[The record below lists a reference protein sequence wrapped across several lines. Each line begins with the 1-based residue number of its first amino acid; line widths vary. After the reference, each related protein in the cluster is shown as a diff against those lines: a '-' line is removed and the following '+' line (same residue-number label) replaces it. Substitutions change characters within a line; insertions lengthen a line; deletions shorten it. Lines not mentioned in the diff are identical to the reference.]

1 MLGMSISAPA
11 GCLVPAAEP
20 DTKWPGLSAER
31 QCLLDRNAHRSLCIS
46 PSAGPEYMFKQAYP
60 PKDRSQAP
68 LFGRCGYTGQQP
80 ALRKICKREGVVL
93 GIHLLAIRCN
103 RLVSHASHA
112 SHASGLCSHVTGSI
126 TCADQPQLL
135 AVLLHKLPQSDG
147 CTAANACGTPSG
159 WESHTG

>member
-1 MLGMSISAPA
+1 MHVGNEHLSTCRLPRSSCRARYEVARAVCRAP
-11 GCLVPAAEP
+11 V
-20 DTKWPGLSAER
+20 SV
-31 QCLLDRNAHRSLCIS
+31 RSECTSFLMHITI
-46 PSAGPEYMFKQAYP
+46 GRTEYMFQQAYP

-112 SHASGLCSHVTGSI
+112 SGLCSHVTGSI

-147 CTAANACGTPSG
+147 CTAADACGTPSG